1 MPMVHHDNESG
12 YLKRLSILLLTC
24 SLAFTTSLAYAVTK
38 SIAISGANGE
48 PLANTSITIVFPNGT
63 EQKKDTDEKGILVF
77 DFPDNGTFK
86 LLDPG
91 GKLVQTVSTGGIAL
105 STVGI
110 AAGALAVGAI
120 ALSQNNDSS
129 SSSSGSSTTVDP
141 SGTYTLAFTLSSNP
155 GGHPD
160 FLSGGPI
167 TVTVSNSGGNIT
179 ITQTTANA
187 NFTDTSGTLSGANI
201 TSSGTGSYAG
211 FSGIQAQMNLT
222 YDSTSGTVSGTYVQG
237 AAGGLPGGQAITW
250 TVSGS

>member
-1 MPMVHHDNESG
+1 MSHHHTASG
-12 YLKRLSILLLTC
+12 YLKRLCILLLTC
-24 SLAFTTSLAYAVTK
+24 SLTFTTSLSYAVTK
-38 SIAISGANGE
+38 NLVMSGANGQ
-48 PLANTSITIVFPNGT
+48 PLANTTITIVFPDGKK
-63 EQKKDTDEKGILVF
+63 QKKDTDEKGILVF
-77 DFPDNGTFK
+77 DFPDNGNFK
-86 LLDPG
+86 LLDPS
-91 GKLVQTVSTGGIAL
+91 GKLVQTVSTTGGALSATGIA
-105 STVGI
+105 VGV
-110 AAGALAVGAI
+110 LAVGGVI

-129 SSSSGSSTTVDP
+129 SSSGSSTPVDP

-167 TVTVSNSGGNIT
+167 TVTIANSGGSIT

-187 NFTDTSGTLSGANI
+187 NFTDTNGSLSGANI

-222 YDSTSGTVSGTYVQG
+222 YDSTTGTVSGTYVQG
-237 AAGGLPGGQAITW
+237 TAGGLPGGQAITW